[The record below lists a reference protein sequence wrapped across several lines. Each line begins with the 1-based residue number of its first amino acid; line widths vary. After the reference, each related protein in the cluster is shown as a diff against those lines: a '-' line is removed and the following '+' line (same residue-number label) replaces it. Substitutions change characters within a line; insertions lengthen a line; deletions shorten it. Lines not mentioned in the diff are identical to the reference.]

1 MSKDQ
6 GGRKPILPFELEV
19 DAENVK
25 TLPVASEPPKARTE
39 TTSRSGDG
47 KGWTGKLAAAF
58 FAAITGLVG
67 LESIRHVSAMIETTP
82 LIGWP
87 FLVLLLI
94 VGATA
99 MIFLGREIWDMRAMR
114 EGGRLREAAD
124 RLKESDLHGEAG
136 PLIARIAHRLGARD
150 GLARFEQARTDQHSD
165 GEQLAIFERHA
176 VAPLDKRAYRLVL
189 EGSRDIGLLT
199 ALSPLGLLDGFLV
212 IWRTLVMIRQ
222 IARLYGLHMGPAASL
237 SLLRQC
243 LRNAAIA
250 GVADVV
256 SHATIEHVGAS
267 ITAMLSARAGQG
279 AGNALLAARL
289 GLEAIRQARPL
300 PYIREEQPRL
310 KHVREAIFVKGE
322 IRIDEPEK
330 TPA

>member
-1 MSKDQ
+1 MSKD
-6 GGRKPILPFELEV
+6 RKPILPFESEV
-19 DAENVK
+19 DAESAR
-25 TLPVASEPPKARTE
+25 TMPVASEPPPRRNSE
-39 TTSRSGDG
+39 TASPPSGKRS
-47 KGWTGKLAAAF
+47 WTGRLAGAFFLAAA
-58 FAAITGLVG
+58 GLVG
-67 LESIRHVSAMIETTP
+67 LEAVRHVSAMIETTP

-87 FLVLLLI
+87 FLVLLSI
-94 VGATA
+94 VGATT
-99 MIFLGREIWDMRAMR
+99 MLFLGREIRDMRDMR
-114 EGGRLREAAD
+114 EGGELRGSAD
-124 RLKESDLHGEAG
+124 RLRNSDLHGEAQ
-136 PLIARIAHRLGARD
+136 PLISRISRRLGSDD
-150 GLARFEQARTDQHSD
+150 GLTRFEQARTDQHSD
-165 GEQLAIFERHA
+165 GEQLALYERHV

-289 GLEAIRQARPL
+289 GLEAIRQSRPL
-300 PYIREEQPRL
+300 PYIAEEQPRL
-310 KHVREAIFVKGE
+310 KHVREAIFAKGE
-322 IRIDEPEK
+322 IRLDEPEK
-330 TPA
+330 VRS